1 MSRQSEQVLAEAL
14 SLPPIER
21 AEIVEKLLS
30 SFEFSERRVIDELWA
45 KEAESRIDA
54 YERGEIA
61 AIPAKEVFEKI
72 VLLASVWMSF
82 PLVGNLSDIMPA

>member
-14 SLPPIER
+14 DLPPIER

-30 SFEFSERRVIDELWA
+30 SFEFSERKAIDELWA
-45 KEAESRIDA
+45 QEAESRIDA
-54 YERGEIA
+54 YERGELA

-72 VLLASVWMSF
+72 VTRKK
-82 PLVGNLSDIMPA
+82 IRK

>member
-1 MSRQSEQVLAEAL
+1 MSRLGEQILAEAL

-30 SFEFSERRVIDELWA
+30 SFDFTSRKEIDEFWA
-45 KEAESRIDA
+45 QEAESRIDA
-54 YERGEIA
+54 YELGEIS

-72 VLLASVWMSF
+72 ERQK
-82 PLVGNLSDIMPA
+82 G